1 MVLKLRLI
9 PHPTGHHD
17 GGQEGPASTYVI
29 PTSGLAVQMAA
40 VPPLVGLALPTGVD
54 GVPDAVRHEARDRTL
69 PGTTGSAVAWL
80 TPNWSVF
87 RVSARGC
94 PSRRRRVSRLG
105 RTAQTP
111 CWAVPGP
118 GGYVRRLAVATPILG
133 ASPRK
138 GRGRGGPRAL
148 RPAGSTP
155 PRPGSLH
162 SRWPVQ
168 CQPRACNARASRHWF
183 LKGDKV
189 FSVRL
194 RETLSMA
201 TRRRS
206 TSSSPRA
213 TSLRSR
219 RLDRFRKPLRRLP
232 FLRRL
237 CRGGAVHCSNLGPP
251 LLTFAGGGFFC

>member
-1 MVLKLRLI
+1 M
-9 PHPTGHHD
+9 
-17 GGQEGPASTYVI
+17 
-29 PTSGLAVQMAA
+29 
-40 VPPLVGLALPTGVD
+40 
-54 GVPDAVRHEARDRTL
+54 
-69 PGTTGSAVAWL
+69 
-80 TPNWSVF
+80 
-87 RVSARGC
+87 
-94 PSRRRRVSRLG
+94 
-105 RTAQTP
+105 
-111 CWAVPGP
+111 
-118 GGYVRRLAVATPILG
+118 RRLAVATPILG

-194 RETLSMA
+194 RGTFSVA

-213 TSLRSR
+213 TSHRSR

-237 CRGGAVHCSNLGPP
+237 CRGGAVHCSNLGRPCSPFGWGVFLLEAPYTVTNLVYVGHVLYSLHTHAYLIVPGAP
-251 LLTFAGGGFFC
+251 LTVSDCCQRAVAAHSPSVL